1 MERNDIFVSIRPK
14 PKQAN
19 KSVIIKSVEGNVQR
33 MFEGRKELLG
43 LKTSGLEQIT
53 FLPSL
58 AHMANNFSSATSNA
72 SNHCFTFKNNNDDI
86 LSRHGGSSGSSY
98 GYHSSEEN
106 SLCHENNMVK
116 MGHPTPIQRPSPRDS
131 PGSSTSG
138 HYSDSMGGSECIRKT
153 SHSPTSSIEAL
164 EHRLGALTTS
174 NSAYD
179 NAKLWENAA
188 TNAVNKQQQQQLGA
202 TMNANQFTNHLQ
214 HSFTSNEY
222 ARLGQMALQAM
233 ARPVLAPEI
242 QTPTSA
248 WAGLGFSRSM
258 NSADINRYYK
268 ILLKINSKSVWE

>member
-1 MERNDIFVSIRPK
+1 MERNDIFVSVRPK

-53 FLPSL
+53 FLPSIGQIST
-58 AHMANNFSSATSNA
+58 AGNNFK
-72 SNHCFTFKNNNDDI
+72 FKTNDEI
-86 LSRHGGSSGSSY
+86 VSRGSGSCY
-98 GYHSSEEN
+98 GYHSSEEYHD
-106 SLCHENNMVK
+106 SQIK
-116 MGHPTPIQRPSPRDS
+116 MAPIQRPSPRDS

-138 HYSDSMGGSECIRKT
+138 HYSDSMGGSECRKA
-153 SHSPTSSIEAL
+153 SHSPISSLDAL
-164 EHRLGALTTS
+164 EHRLSALATS
-174 NSAYD
+174 NSAYE
-179 NAKLWENAA
+179 NSKAWESS
-188 TNAVNKQQQQQLGA
+188 QQASLGA

-242 QTPTSA
+242 QTPTNA

-258 NSADINRYYK
+258 NAAEMTRY
-268 ILLKINSKSVWE
+268 N